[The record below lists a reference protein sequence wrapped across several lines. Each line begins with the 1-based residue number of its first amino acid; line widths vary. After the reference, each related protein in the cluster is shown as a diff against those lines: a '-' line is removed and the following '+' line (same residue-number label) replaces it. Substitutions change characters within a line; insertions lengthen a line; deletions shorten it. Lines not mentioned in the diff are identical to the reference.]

1 MRNRKTQTAADMV
14 RADFDGGKTGR
25 IKWIFASAGAVF
37 VLAAY
42 LSLTLGSVVLSPFQL
57 IQAASGGGSR
67 VVSSIFWYVRL
78 PRTVG
83 SILAGAA
90 LAVSGAVLQ
99 NILSNSLA
107 SPGIIGVN
115 SGAGLG
121 VALASTIGFTSG
133 WCASFGAFA
142 GSMIAAGA
150 VALIAKKSGGSKSTV
165 ILCGAALGSVFG
177 AFSEALG
184 VLDDNTALTS
194 ADFRV
199 GGFSSVSYGRL
210 VPAAVMIIVSL
221 TVLFTL
227 FSELDALSLGDEL
240 SRGIGLRS
248 GMWRVV
254 FLVIAA
260 CLASSAVSYAGLLGF
275 VGLIVPH
282 FVRKIAGSGSRRLIP
297 LCLLFGGAFVCLCD
311 TAARTLFLPHELPVG
326 IIMSVV
332 GGPLFVVLLV
342 KYKGDAYDG

>member
-1 MRNRKTQTAADMV
+1 MKSCFGRVEAGKV
-14 RADFDGGKTGR
+14 RLIFVSAVV
-25 IKWIFASAGAVF
+25 IFA
-37 VLAAY
+37 LAAY
-42 LSLTLGSVVLSPFQL
+42 LSLSLGSVALSPGEL
-57 IQAASGGGSR
+57 VDAALGRSG
-67 VVSSIFWYVRL
+67 VISSIFYYVRL
-78 PRTVG
+78 PRTIG
-83 SILAGAA
+83 GMLSGAA

-121 VALASTIGFTSG
+121 VAVASAAGIASG
-133 WCASFGAFA
+133 WGASLGAFI
-142 GSMIAAGA
+142 GSMTAVGV
-150 VALIAKKSGGSKSTV
+150 VALIAKRSGGSKSTV

-199 GGFSSVSYGRL
+199 GGFSAVSYTRL

-221 TVLFTL
+221 AVLFTL
-227 FSELDALSLGDEL
+227 MSELDALALGDEV

-248 GMWRVV
+248 GVYRVV

-260 CLASSAVSYAGLLGF
+260 CLASSAVSFAGLLGF

-282 FVRKIAGSGSRRLIP
+282 FVRKIAGGEARRLIP
-297 LCLLFGGAFVCLCD
+297 LCLLFGGAFVTLCD

-342 KYKGDAYDG
+342 KYRGDAYDG

>member
-1 MRNRKTQTAADMV
+1 MVNPGKIRLTFAIAAV
-14 RADFDGGKTGR
+14 
-25 IKWIFASAGAVF
+25 IFVAAV
-37 VLAAY
+37 Y
-42 LSLTLGSVVLSPFQL
+42 LSLSLGSVLLSPGEM
-57 IQAASGGGSR
+57 IDAALGRGSGVIAG
-67 VVSSIFWYVRL
+67 IFRYVRL
-78 PRTVG
+78 PRTIG
-83 SILAGAA
+83 GMLSGAA

-121 VALASTIGFTSG
+121 VAVASAAGIASG
-133 WCASFGAFA
+133 LGASLGAFI
-142 GSMIAAGA
+142 GSMTAAGV
-150 VALIAKKSGGSKSTV
+150 VALIAKRSGGAKSTV

-199 GGFSSVSYGRL
+199 GGFSAVSYTRL
-210 VPAAVMIIVSL
+210 IPAAVMIIVSL
-221 TVLFTL
+221 AILFTL
-227 FSELDALSLGDEL
+227 FSELDALSLGDEV
-240 SRGIGLRS
+240 SRGIGLRC
-248 GMWRVV
+248 GVYRVV

-260 CLASSAVSYAGLLGF
+260 CLASSAVSFAGLLGF

-282 FVRKIAGSGSRRLIP
+282 FVRKIAGGEARRLIP
-297 LCLLFGGAFVCLCD
+297 LCLLFGGAFVTLCD

-342 KYKGDAYDG
+342 KYRGDAYDG